1 MSENGIGLLTVFCWL
16 LSDGHAATFVG
27 SMYADGAGSG
37 RNAQGEFQRVLHQRG
52 EKGELGVCD
61 GVLLCFGRSLSSV
74 SAMEPAYVFPT
85 AVKRALFT
93 ID

>member
-1 MSENGIGLLTVFCWL
+1 MLKGNCQEFC
-16 LSDGHAATFVG
+16 V
-27 SMYADGAGSG
+27 
-37 RNAQGEFQRVLHQRG
+37 QRG

-61 GVLLCFGRSLSSV
+61 GVLLCFDRSLSSV
-74 SAMEPAYVFPT
+74 SAIEPADVFPT